1 MKLSIT
7 KENFLKN
14 PEFYYKFL
22 EFFDYNEIKSLVSQL
37 TPDELCR
44 VAWIY
49 PGITKEIP
57 ESSNMKVYLV
67 GALSCLYYNAGDT
80 DLDHPYYIPS
90 KIYEKHHP
98 TEHIS
103 DKSSW
108 IDRMDSYRHNIC
120 DHSRLGLIIYHLQSV
135 DMMIS
140 KFTITPNIESWYCS
154 EIDIQDSSD
163 PDLRAAIQDFPDYL
177 MRSYRPPLSLQFLRW
192 NSGILPLSLEIPIE
206 SPEKYHNFPHFD
218 VLFRFQ

>member
-14 PEFYYKFL
+14 PEF
-22 EFFDYNEIKSLVSQL
+22 FDYNEIKSLLSQL
-37 TPDELCR
+37 TLDELCR

-49 PGITKEIP
+49 PEITGIP
-57 ESSNMKVYLV
+57 ESSDIKVYLV
-67 GALSCLYYNAGDT
+67 GALSCLLCNGEDI
-80 DLDHPYYIPS
+80 DSDHPYYIPS

-108 IDRMDSYRHNIC
+108 IDRMDSYRYSIC
-120 DHSRLGLIIYHLQSV
+120 DRSRLGRIIYYLQSV

-140 KFTITPNIESWYCS
+140 EFTITPNVESHYYS
-154 EIDIQDSSD
+154 EIKIQDSSD

-177 MRSYRPPLSLQFLRW
+177 MRLYRPPLSLQFLRW
-192 NSGILPLSLEIPIE
+192 NSGILPVSLEIP
-206 SPEKYHNFPHFD
+206 EKYHDFLHFD
-218 VLFRFQ
+218 VRFSFFVSI